1 MRALVEVR
9 GLTVRFP
16 SQRGG
21 AVLALDG
28 VDLEVFEG
36 ETLGVVGESGSG
48 KTTLG
53 RVLLGLQGREAGS
66 VRYRG
71 EAVQGPGR
79 RQPGLR
85 RRAQIVFQ
93 DPEGSLN
100 PRLTVE
106 SALSEVLKVH
116 GRSREAATEEV
127 GRLLDRVGLSR
138 EVATAFPHALSGGQR
153 QRVGIARALAVR
165 PEFLVLDE
173 PVSALDVSVQA
184 RILNLLLDLQDRLG
198 LTYLFI
204 SHDMAVVRR
213 MSDRILV
220 LQGGRVV
227 EAGPAGDIVAAPTHP
242 YTRALLAAARL
253 EAGRGPGAGSGNG
266 KEDTGIGA

>member
-1 MRALVEVR
+1 M
-9 GLTVRFP
+9 
-16 SQRGG
+16 
-21 AVLALDG
+21 
-28 VDLEVFEG
+28 
-36 ETLGVVGESGSG
+36 VGESGSG

-53 RVLLGLQGREAGS
+53 RALLGLQRRDAGS
-66 VRYRG
+66 VSYRG
-71 EAVQGPGR
+71 EPVAGPEV

-93 DPEGSLN
+93 DPQGSLN

-106 SALSEVLKVH
+106 SVLREVLLVR
-116 GRSREAATEEV
+116 GLPRGQADQEVAA
-127 GRLLDRVGLSR
+127 LLDRVGLSPD
-138 EVATAFPHALSGGQR
+138 VATALPHALSGGQC
-153 QRVGIARALAVR
+153 QRVGIARALAME
-165 PEFLVLDE
+165 PEFLILDE

-184 RILNLLLDLQDRLG
+184 RILNLLLDLQERLG

-227 EAGPAGDIVAAPTHP
+227 EAGPADRIVRAPSHP

-253 EAGRGPGAGSGNG
+253 EALPGSGESSPNIG
-266 KEDTGIGA
+266 EDAGTGA